1 MLTVFTNKK
10 REGINTFVCAVSLYV
25 AESPKASIKE
35 HELTLPIIPFGI
47 VAYGF
52 VGQPFSK
59 QLYYLSFSAIAITTS
74 LFFSLTAA
82 SRMFSLLV
90 FSVTSASPIDKSS
103 FTTEA

>member
-1 MLTVFTNKK
+1 MLTVFTNNK

-35 HELTLPIIPFGI
+35 HELALPIMPFGI

-59 QLYYLSFSAIAITTS
+59 QLYIKIQPKTIDLST
-74 LFFSLTAA
+74 
-82 SRMFSLLV
+82 RLLGINPTN
-90 FSVTSASPIDKSS
+90 SHKLCIYYHEPR
-103 FTTEA
+103 TEASY